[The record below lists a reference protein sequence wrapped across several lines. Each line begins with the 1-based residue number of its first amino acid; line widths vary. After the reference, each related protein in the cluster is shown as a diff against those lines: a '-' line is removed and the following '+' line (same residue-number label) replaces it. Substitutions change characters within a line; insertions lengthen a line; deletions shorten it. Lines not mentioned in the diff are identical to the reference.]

1 MFCIQGLTSRGLTRK
16 EDRGRLLPFE
26 QSCRP
31 GVKTQPESHSE
42 HAGSCQ
48 LQDKKHV
55 YCLWRRF
62 NVLSVRLY
70 SNTSVI
76 LHICPHLQINHR
88 ETHVKQKDTEL
99 ATEPRKGLKSERN
112 WASTL
117 LSNRKGRPLVGI
129 KKTQCRC
136 KGSLTQTSF
145 FIQAEAMS
153 MSVVWTC
160 RNASKAGIAARVTL
174 FLMFGR
180 TLCSQQGK
188 LTEPA
193 PPEHF
198 FKLLLSYYPLLK

>member
-1 MFCIQGLTSRGLTRK
+1 MFSPWDYIQILVSFCT
-16 EDRGRLLPFE
+16 F
-26 QSCRP
+26 
-31 GVKTQPESHSE
+31 
-42 HAGSCQ
+42 
-48 LQDKKHV
+48 
-55 YCLWRRF
+55 
-62 NVLSVRLY
+62 VLIYRY
-70 SNTSVI
+70 
-76 LHICPHLQINHR
+76 LQINHR

-129 KKTQCRC
+129 KKPQCSC

-180 TLCSQQGK
+180 TLCSQQVNRASTTGA
-188 LTEPA
+188 LFQIVIE
-193 PPEHF
+193 
-198 FKLLLSYYPLLK
+198 LLSTLKIMKAHTAQVCRINRHFHQIQQQL